1 MTAKNNQA
9 LLSPMTPWA
18 VAQRLLN
25 YNKWRSGADGRTM
38 DEAGVVPRQVSID
51 IAYVCERLLEM
62 NENQQNIKKGQ
73 E

>member
-1 MTAKNNQA
+1 MNDHKQA

-25 YNKWRSGADGRTM
+25 YNKWRSGLDERTM

-51 IAYVCERLLEM
+51 IAYACERLLEM
-62 NENQQNIKKGQ
+62 NENQQNIKKG
-73 E
+73 